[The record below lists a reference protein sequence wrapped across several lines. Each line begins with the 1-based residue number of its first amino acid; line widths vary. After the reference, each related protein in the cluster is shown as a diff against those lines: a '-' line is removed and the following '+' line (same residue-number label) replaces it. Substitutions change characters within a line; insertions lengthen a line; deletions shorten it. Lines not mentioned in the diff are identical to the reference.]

1 MKLVEFSIDKNH
13 YRIECPKK
21 DEKKVTDM
29 AKIIDE
35 KAKMLK
41 SHLRNVDDKTLLAIL
56 CLTIQDEAITN
67 EKKSAVIAS
76 TAPTTST
83 SPTTSNYSEPE
94 DSSLSEAITQEAINN
109 INQITKKIVNL
120 AKKIERS

>member
-13 YRIECPKK
+13 YRIECPSK
-21 DEKKVTDM
+21 DEKKVIDM

-56 CLTIQDEAITN
+56 CLTIQDEAISN
-67 EKKSAVIAS
+67 EKKSEAKISSPAS
-76 TAPTTST
+76 
-83 SPTTSNYSEPE
+83 SNSYSQQEE
-94 DSSLSEAITQEAINN
+94 TSLSEAITQEAIDN